1 MKAADLN
8 PVGLD
13 SPMLVELSEAVKVA
27 PAARLKKA
35 ITMEVASPAVEEAN
49 PAVAVVKPVAVVKLA
64 VEVNP
69 AVAVKLAVVVS
80 PAVVSPVAVVNPAT
94 EVNLAAAVNPA
105 AAVKAKAKVKAA
117 RVKVVARATTAMAMA
132 VKAAARAAVIT
143 PTMTKVATGPVVAA
157 EKNADKHGL
166 PNEKR
171 PPVWVAV
178 SISCLSALP
187 GQPS

>member
-1 MKAADLN
+1 
-8 PVGLD
+8 
-13 SPMLVELSEAVKVA
+13 MLVELSEAVKVA
-27 PAARLKKA
+27 PAARLMKA
-35 ITMEVASPAVEEAN
+35 KTMEAASPAVEEVN
-49 PAVAVVKPVAVVKLA
+49 PAAEVNLAVEVTPA

-69 AVAVKLAVVVS
+69 VAVMN
-80 PAVVSPVAVVNPAT
+80 PAVEVNPVAVVNPA
-94 EVNLAAAVNPA
+94 V
-105 AAVKAKAKVKAA
+105 VKAKAKVKAA
-117 RVKVVARATTAMAMA
+117 RVKVVVRATTAMAMA

-178 SISCLSALP
+178 AVSCLSALP